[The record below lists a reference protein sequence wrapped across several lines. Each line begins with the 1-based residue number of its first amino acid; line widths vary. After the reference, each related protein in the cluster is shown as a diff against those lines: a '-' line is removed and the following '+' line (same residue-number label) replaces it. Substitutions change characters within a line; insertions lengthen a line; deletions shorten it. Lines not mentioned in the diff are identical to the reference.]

1 MTDHLPEREAG
12 ERAPWGFR
20 IIVGL
25 AVAYV
30 VLRLVQMAGWL
41 VDWIG

>member
-1 MTDHLPEREAG
+1 MTDRSE

-25 AVAYV
+25 AVAYL
-30 VLRLVQMAGWL
+30 VLRFVQVGGWIA
-41 VDWIG
+41 DWLG